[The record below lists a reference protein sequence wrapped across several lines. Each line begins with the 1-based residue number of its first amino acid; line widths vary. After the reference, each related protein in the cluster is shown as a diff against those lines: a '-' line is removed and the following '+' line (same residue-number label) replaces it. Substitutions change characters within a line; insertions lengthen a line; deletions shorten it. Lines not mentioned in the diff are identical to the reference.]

1 MRLAPA
7 LLLAGMIG
15 LVAPPCTRSLTV
27 RATSWTPH
35 SFAAP
40 EPCRGRRQG
49 VQRPRG
55 GSSTPDKDGCWDQH
69 EESIRSGERLVRCLF
84 EVQMDPTGC
93 PGDAVVLLGSSNA
106 LRNWDAANA
115 IQLQQL
121 RPLDRSWWSAVV
133 DEAVGTEIEFKF
145 AVRSITTGALTWE
158 ELKENRAFVIPDQ
171 RNPVLSCVFAEPP
184 IYLSF
189 DHSDLPSTAGFGS
202 LVPRVSSDVA
212 RAAAAAARALRNSCC
227 CVGCTSARR
236 PGPPS
241 RQLKCKEKATWRAG
255 FLLAPGFGANV
266 GLLTLLL
273 VIIVDLLVLV
283 FTPPEALF
291 ETVAAAATHAW
302 LGAQVRARL
311 LQNFYIRCFHASLQ
325 DQSPVC
331 PPLQE
336 AWEAGMAAVRRARQ
350 ACVLQLPSFQSL
362 ASAWI
367 SRYLGEKRASTDSEE
382 IGMPGSNGFEEL
394 IGVPLPSSP
403 VSTVES
409 TPQTNSWA
417 LGLGYC
423 FIGSLTLLS
432 RL

>member
-1 MRLAPA
+1 MRLAA
-7 LLLAGMIG
+7 ALLAGMIG

-27 RATSWTPH
+27 RATSLTPH
-35 SFAAP
+35 SCAAP

-55 GSSTPDKDGCWDQH
+55 GSSREGCWDQH
-69 EESIRSGERLVRCLF
+69 EESVRSEERLVRCLF

-133 DEAVGTEIEFKF
+133 DEAVGTEVEFKF

-350 ACVLQLPSFQSL
+350 ACVLQLPSFQSS

-367 SRYLGEKRASTDSEE
+367 SRYLGEKRVSTDSEE
-382 IGMPGSNGFEEL
+382 MGMPGSNGFEEL

-417 LGLGYC
+417 LGLGYW

>member
-1 MRLAPA
+1 M
-7 LLLAGMIG
+7 
-15 LVAPPCTRSLTV
+15 
-27 RATSWTPH
+27 
-35 SFAAP
+35 
-40 EPCRGRRQG
+40 
-49 VQRPRG
+49 
-55 GSSTPDKDGCWDQH
+55 
-69 EESIRSGERLVRCLF
+69 
-84 EVQMDPTGC
+84 
-93 PGDAVVLLGSSNA
+93 
-106 LRNWDAANA
+106 
-115 IQLQQL
+115 
-121 RPLDRSWWSAVV
+121 
-133 DEAVGTEIEFKF
+133 
-145 AVRSITTGALTWE
+145 
-158 ELKENRAFVIPDQ
+158 
-171 RNPVLSCVFAEPP
+171 
-184 IYLSF
+184 
-189 DHSDLPSTAGFGS
+189 
-202 LVPRVSSDVA
+202 
-212 RAAAAAARALRNSCC
+212 
-227 CVGCTSARR
+227 
-236 PGPPS
+236 
-241 RQLKCKEKATWRAG
+241 
-255 FLLAPGFGANV
+255 
-266 GLLTLLL
+266 
-273 VIIVDLLVLV
+273 IIVDLLVLV

-394 IGVPLPSSP
+394 IGVPLPSSH

-417 LGLGYC
+417 LGLGYW